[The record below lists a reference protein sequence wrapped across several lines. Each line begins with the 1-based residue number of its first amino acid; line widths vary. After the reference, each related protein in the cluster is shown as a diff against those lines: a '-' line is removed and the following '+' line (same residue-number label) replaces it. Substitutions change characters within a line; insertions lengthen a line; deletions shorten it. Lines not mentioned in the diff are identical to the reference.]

1 MKLNP
6 DKCHLVA
13 SCDDEMSIYV
23 NNYNKTNSKCEN
35 HLGNKIDHR
44 LNFNTH
50 IDEIR
55 EKAGWKKVEYVEWHI
70 PDPVKH
76 LRWSVLQK

>member
-1 MKLNP
+1 MKVNP
-6 DKCHLVA
+6 DKCHLIA

-23 NNYNKTNSKCEN
+23 NNYNKTNSKCEKL
-35 HLGNKIDHR
+35 LGNKTDHK

-50 IDEIR
+50 IDKIHET
-55 EKAGWKKVEYVEWHI
+55 KVEYVQWRIH
-70 PDPVKH
+70 DSVKH

>member
-6 DKCHLVA
+6 DKYHLVA
-13 SCDDEMSIYV
+13 SCDDEMGIYV

-55 EKAGWKKVEYVEWHI
+55 ERAG
-70 PDPVKH
+70 
-76 LRWSVLQK
+76 